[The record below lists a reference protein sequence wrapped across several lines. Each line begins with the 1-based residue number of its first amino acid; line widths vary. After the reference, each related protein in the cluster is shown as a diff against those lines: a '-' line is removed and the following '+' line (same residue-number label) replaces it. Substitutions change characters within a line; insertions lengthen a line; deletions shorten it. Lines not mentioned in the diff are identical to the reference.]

1 MSDMR
6 VITSS
11 NKLLL
16 LLLAPKCGPKRQF
29 VTVVPHLASTTGPK
43 PCQAAASNV
52 HALTGQNG
60 KRTSTPIPRLVEKHT
75 M

>member
-29 VTVVPHLASTTGPK
+29 VTVVPHLASTTGP
-43 PCQAAASNV
+43 N
-52 HALTGQNG
+52 HAKLL
-60 KRTSTPIPRLVEKHT
+60 RR
-75 M
+75 MCMR